1 MPPREWA
8 GPDRE
13 LGRYVARETRGT
25 LAAYAEQP
33 NLVQEH
39 ANQEDELARG
49 GYADRQLAELVQNS
63 SDALAKVGG
72 GKIEIAL
79 TETHLYCADE
89 GEPLDRDGVIALA
102 FSHLSP
108 KRATDEIGR
117 FGLGFKSVLGVSDA
131 PEFFS
136 RDVSFRFDPDSAR
149 RRILE
154 VAPSTKRGGA
164 FPTLRLP
171 EPIDPRECGERHPF
185 LIELMR
191 WANNIVRLPLKDEA
205 RERLRDQ
212 VGGFPAEFL
221 LLVDHVR
228 SIDLLDGARGRKRS
242 LSATKRDDECVLSD
256 GGQESRWC
264 VFKDEHSLSR
274 DALNDRQPSDGPS
287 QCEIRWAAP
296 LGGRLDPGHFWAFF
310 PTETASY
317 IPGILNAPWKTH
329 SDRLNL
335 HSGLYNDELTRAAA
349 ALVAEHLPRL
359 ATTEDPAKH
368 LDALPRR
375 LESGDNQH
383 GNRLRRELLAAVARK
398 PVIPCQNGTLR
409 KLGDVRYPPSAVTG
423 KQSGQGALAK
433 WEEFARRPENWAH
446 HRALNRERSAKIGR
460 LLKQSAPVPRLPV
473 RRGGKWLVLDELE
486 RRQASI
492 VQWLQALVKN
502 QPGEERAAASMAA
515 VRTAAMIPGRRQGG
529 GGPTPDDYGRIVL
542 MADDTLRAPDPKS
555 VFLPRRDSN
564 PEVVDA
570 SARLVH
576 GTLAQDPE
584 TRWALRELGIK
595 VATPGHIREA
605 NERRL
610 AEKFTRGARNVL
622 GSPNPTSASWV
633 SFWTDARRVRTEVA
647 LDIIRKHPSPVPS
660 ARTLSGDWVPLHSVL
675 FPGPIVHAD
684 NDEDH
689 GVAVDLDWHAE
700 DTELL
705 RALGGVA
712 EPQDHAILSTE
723 PWFEGFRNECE
734 ERFRKAAFERT
745 GSTPQAGY
753 GVFESVIGSGPLEVL
768 SRLSPAAAARYTD
781 ASLALDSTFPVWTM
795 WHETRAEYYGSVEF
809 TSPAIEMLR
818 THGWIATAEGPI
830 RLNAALGLRP
840 TSMEALHVLLNHPH
854 ADKIKDAFKL
864 TEPDPVFTG
873 KVDPIPLV
881 DNWPGL
887 RDHLR
892 DEQLGI
898 NLVLCSG
905 ISVAGSERS
914 CVLHEGD
921 VYVSDD
927 NEAKL
932 VQLILVAHH
941 LALPMD
947 ADELIRIN
955 ERRTARE
962 IEERRAVVRRQTSD
976 SKRLLK
982 AVGETGLRTV
992 LGDVT
997 LAILERERRARGA
1010 GGEGAALTPEKIAD
1024 AVIATH
1030 HTDALRQCK
1039 AMLSRLDP
1047 PRQWAGSSAAKEFVK
1062 ALGFGPEWAGQR
1074 GRRRESHIEVNGP
1087 FDLPPLHDYQEI
1099 IAQNVRELVR
1109 QESGDRRGLISL
1121 PTGAGKTRVAVQSL
1135 VEAMRGDE
1143 LPGTVLWVADRDEL
1157 CEQAVESWTQV
1168 WSAIGRPEALRVSR
1182 LWGGQPNPDSL
1193 DTPHVIVATVQTLTS
1208 RITGDGGKTDLLTDV
1223 DVVVFDEAHRS
1234 IAPTSTSVMR
1244 ELGLTR
1250 WRSEVVLIGLTAT
1263 PYRGYDESE
1272 TARLVQ
1278 RYGTHRLDHGA
1289 FNSTDPE
1296 DIVRQLQRDRIL
1308 AKVDHREITG
1318 GAYTPS
1324 AQERETMATAPWLP
1338 RGAEKK
1344 LARDPGRTRRILR
1357 SCQEHIRGGRPAL
1370 IFATSVRH
1378 AGVLAALL
1386 SAEGI
1391 RARAVSAKTE
1401 PTTRRRIVEE
1411 FRKGEIAALVNYGV
1425 FQEGFDAPRTRI
1437 IVVARP
1443 VFSPNVYFQMI
1454 GRGMRGEK
1462 NGGNDRCLV
1471 LNVRD
1476 NIRQFDRALAFTEL
1490 DWLWAEG

>member
-1 MPPREWA
+1 MA
-8 GPDRE
+8 G
-13 LGRYVARETRGT
+13 
-25 LAAYAEQP
+25 
-33 NLVQEH
+33 
-39 ANQEDELARG
+39 G
-49 GYADRQLAELVQNS
+49 GYSHRQLVELVQNS

-136 RDVSFRFDPDSAR
+136 RSVSFRFDPNSAR

-154 VAPSTKRGGA
+154 VAPSTENAGV
-164 FPTLRLP
+164 FPKLRLP
-171 EPIDPRECGERHPF
+171 EPIDPRECGAGDPF
-185 LIELMR
+185 LAELIQ
-191 WANNIVRLPLKDEA
+191 WASNIVRLPLKDGA
-205 RERLRDQ
+205 RGRLQ
-212 VGGFPAEFL
+212 KQIEQFPAEFL

-228 SIDLLDGARGRKRS
+228 SIDLLDRTRGQKRS
-242 LSATKRDDECVLSD
+242 LSGTKRDDECVLSE
-256 GGQESRWC
+256 GGQGSRWR
-264 VFKDEHSLSR
+264 VFRDEHSLSR
-274 DALNDRQPSDGPS
+274 DALNDRQPSDGPN

-335 HSGLYNDELTRAAA
+335 HSGPYNDELTRAAA

-383 GNRLRRELLAAVARK
+383 GNRLRRKLLAAVARN

-409 KLGDVRYPPSAVTG
+409 KLGDVRYPPSVVTG
-423 KQSGQGALAK
+423 KQSGQRTLAK
-433 WEEFARRPENWAH
+433 WEEYARRPENWVH

-460 LLKQSAPVPRLPV
+460 LLKESAPVPRLPV
-473 RRGGKWLVLDELE
+473 FRGGRWLVPDELE
-486 RRQASI
+486 RRQAST
-492 VQWLQALVKN
+492 VTWLQALVKN
-502 QPGEERAAASMAA
+502 QPDEERGAASMAA

-529 GGPTPDDYGRIVL
+529 RGPKPDDYGCIVL
-542 MADDTLRAPDPKS
+542 LADGTLSPPDPKS
-555 VFLPRRDSN
+555 VFLPRRDSDS
-564 PEVVDA
+564 EVADA

-576 GTLAQDPE
+576 GTLAQDAE
-584 TRWALRELGIK
+584 TRRALRELGIK
-595 VATPGHIREA
+595 VATPEDLREA

-610 AEKFTRGARNVL
+610 ADKFTRVARNVL
-622 GSPNPTSASWV
+622 GTPNPTSAAWV
-633 SFWTDARRVRTEVA
+633 SFWTGARRVRTEVA
-647 LDIIRKHPSPVPS
+647 LDIIRKHPSRVPS

-684 NDEDH
+684 NGEDH
-689 GVAVDLDWHAE
+689 GVTVDLDWHAE
-700 DTELL
+700 DEKLL
-705 RALGGVA
+705 RKLGVVA
-712 EPQDHAILSTE
+712 EPDDVVNLSTE
-723 PWFEGFRNECE
+723 PWFAEFKDRCE

-745 GSTPQAGY
+745 GSMPRLGY
-753 GVFESVIGSGPLEVL
+753 GAFESVIGPGPLAVL
-768 SRLSPAAAARYTD
+768 PRLSPATAVQYTH
-781 ASLALDSTFPVWTM
+781 ALLALDSTFPLWRM
-795 WHETRAEYYGSVEF
+795 WHKARADYYGADKF
-809 TSPAIEMLR
+809 TSPAIEMIR
-818 THGWIATAEGPI
+818 DHGRIATGEGPVPL
-830 RLNAALGLRP
+830 REALGLRP
-840 TSMEALHVLLNHPH
+840 RSTSALHLLLNHPN
-854 ADKIKDAFKL
+854 AEKIKDSFKL

-873 KVDPIPLV
+873 EADPIPLV
-881 DNWPGL
+881 DHWPGL

-914 CVLHEGD
+914 CVLHGGD

-927 NEAKL
+927 NEAKRE
-932 VQLILVAHH
+932 QLRLVAQH
-941 LALPMD
+941 LALPIGP
-947 ADELIRIN
+947 DELKRIN

-962 IEERRAVVRRQTSD
+962 IEERRAAVRREASD

-1010 GGEGAALTPEKIAD
+1010 GGEGAALTADRIAD

-1047 PRQWAGSSAAKEFVK
+1047 PRQWAGSSAAKGFVK

-1074 GRRRESHIEVNGP
+1074 GRRRESHIEVKGP

-1109 QESGDRRGLISL
+1109 QESGDLRGLISL

-1208 RITGDGGKTDLLTDV
+1208 RITGDGGETDFLTDV

-1289 FNSTDPE
+1289 FNSPDPE
-1296 DIVRQLQRDRIL
+1296 DIVRQLQHDRIL

-1357 SCQEHIRGGRPAL
+1357 SCQEHIRGGWPAL